1 MDSKLNKLISQL
13 DKLEEN
19 IGTRTGVTRKRVCNF
34 DVILILFFSKKKKKK
49 DLEIESVRK
58 RVKNVA
64 KVKSM
69 RQLKQINYQ
78 RFVILIMVFFF

>member
-1 MDSKLNKLISQL
+1 MCLQFW
-13 DKLEEN
+13 
-19 IGTRTGVTRKRVCNF
+19 CNTNLVF
-34 DVILILFFSKKKKKK
+34 LKKKKK
-49 DLEIESVRK
+49 DLKIESVRK

-78 RFVILIMVFFF
+78 RFVILIMVVFFFNFLFIFYFCEYIARE

>member
-1 MDSKLNKLISQL
+1 MCLQFW
-13 DKLEEN
+13 
-19 IGTRTGVTRKRVCNF
+19 CNTNLVF
-34 DVILILFFSKKKKKK
+34 LKKKKK
-49 DLEIESVRK
+49 DLKIESVRK

-78 RFVILIMVFFF
+78 RFVILIMVFFFFNFLFIFYFCEYIARE

>member
-1 MDSKLNKLISQL
+1 MCLQFW
-13 DKLEEN
+13 
-19 IGTRTGVTRKRVCNF
+19 CNTNLVF
-34 DVILILFFSKKKKKK
+34 LKKKI

-64 KVKSM
+64 KVKSV

-78 RFVILIMVFFF
+78 RFVILIMVFF

>member
-1 MDSKLNKLISQL
+1 M
-13 DKLEEN
+13 
-19 IGTRTGVTRKRVCNF
+19 TRKCVCNF